1 MEIAGGLDLRTD
13 KTKYGQIKLDPYIY
27 SPILKS
33 RNTVLLHKSFI
44 IKEIVINVVR
54 MGVSFL

>member
-33 RNTVLLHKSFI
+33 RNNVLLHKSFI
-44 IKEIVINVVR
+44 IKEIVIKVIR